1 MVVRPK
7 FPVVISKES
16 EHADRFKAATSIGS
30 FAGSERS
37 VRLDLRLIE
46 GRYTTAVLGVR
57 HLLATP
63 AEDGQRDPRL
73 YWLAGDAILSLLD
86 CISDL
91 GFYLHRQNYS
101 LSRDVGVSQTTIK
114 EMRAF
119 RRRVASIAQVDP
131 SVPWSKYRD
140 DREPIEGD
148 EE

>member
-1 MVVRPK
+1 MRPK

-16 EHADRFKAATSIGS
+16 DSGDRFKAATSIGS
-30 FAGSERS
+30 FADSGRS
-37 VRLDLRLIE
+37 VRLDLHVIE
-46 GRYTTAVLGVR
+46 RRYTTAVLGVR

-63 AEDGQRDPRL
+63 PEDGKRDPRL

-86 CISDL
+86 CINDL

-114 EMRAF
+114 EMAAF
-119 RRRVASIAQVDP
+119 RRRVASIGQVDP
-131 SVPWSKYRD
+131 SVPWWKYRD
-140 DREPIEGD
+140 ARERIEGD